1 MEEHEGILSK
11 EDEVIEDSLQ
21 DLVSDK
27 VLKQTKGVRTV
38 FRADKSQAVSTF
50 KRVDNYIQKFDQRK

>member
-38 FRADKSQAVSTF
+38 FRADMRQAVSTF
-50 KRVDNYIQKFDQRK
+50 KRVDNYI